1 MANASL
7 QLEALPVQ
15 SACTVAQYMRQLL
28 YYFPTDLFNS
38 NIKWNNKGLHVLPE
52 GFYSFSS
59 DYTNISKPT

>member
-38 NIKWNNKGLHVLPE
+38 NIK
-52 GFYSFSS
+52 
-59 DYTNISKPT
+59 